1 MSRATRGLG
10 LLLLAAAWTLPGCRN
25 GSLARS
31 DRASEP
37 VPPLDSAARA
47 FNASREPGVLG
58 TVEAIPVEGW
68 TGPGG
73 DSFEVARRTTE
84 AETGPARQFGQID
97 LSIALRNRS
106 AALTQYPCTSC
117 HQGRKLL
124 MQARRITDAHQNIQP
139 VHPSRTGALCSTCHA
154 PEDVGTLVLLSGK
167 RVSLDE
173 SYQLCAQC
181 HIPQATAWAKGAH
194 GKRLDGWQG
203 RRVVMP
209 CPDCHDPHRPAL
221 QQRIPFRAPRIART
235 PTRDQP

>member
-1 MSRATRGLG
+1 MTRATRGIG
-10 LLLLAAAWTLPGCRN
+10 LFLLAAGMMGGCRN
-25 GSLARS
+25 GPLARS
-31 DRASEP
+31 DRASQP
-37 VPPLDSAARA
+37 AAALDSATRA
-47 FNASREPGVLG
+47 LNASLEPGVLG

-73 DSFEVARRTTE
+73 EPFEVARRTTE
-84 AETGPARQFGQID
+84 AESGHARQFGRTT
-97 LSIALRNRS
+97 LSITLRNRAS
-106 AALTQYPCTSC
+106 ALTQYPCTSC
-117 HQGRKLL
+117 HQGRRIV
-124 MQARRITDAHQNIQP
+124 MQARRVADAHQNIQP
-139 VHPSRTGALCSTCHA
+139 VHPSRTGALCSNCHA
-154 PEDVGTLVLLSGK
+154 PEDVGTLVLLNGK

-221 QQRIPFRAPRIART
+221 QQRIPFRAPRITRT
-235 PTRDQP
+235 PTEGKP